1 MILRKARKA
10 FQETQIERK
19 REKKM
24 IEALNLKRELADKI
38 IRDEE
43 WVEIVTIKYSPYN
56 IVIYNGR
63 TGREF
68 QLRPYDTEDDIR
80 KIIEESYR

>member
-1 MILRKARKA
+1 
-10 FQETQIERK
+10 
-19 REKKM
+19 M
-24 IEALNLKRELADKI
+24 IEVLNQKRELADKI

-43 WVEIVTIKYSPYN
+43 WVEVVTIQYSPYN

-80 KIIEESYR
+80 KIIEETYR